1 MFMFL
6 FDEIIKHFSNKEE
19 TDVRFYY
26 LSLIKENTDE
36 YSIHGL
42 WPQYNEHSY
51 PSFCKKVN
59 FDISQLNDILPE
71 LEKYWY
77 SNIGDSG
84 IEFDEKFWK
93 HEYEKHGSCVFTDIS
108 EHDYFAKTLELY
120 YKALGDK
127 LPDKY
132 YNSETKK
139 CLIPVSLEFE
149 FME

>member
-1 MFMFL
+1 MFGSF
-6 FDEIIKHFSNKEE
+6 FSDLSSYFKYGENNENK
-19 TDVRFYY
+19 FYY
-26 LSLIKENTDE
+26 LSLIKEDNG

-42 WPQYNEHSY
+42 WPQTSATTY
-51 PSFCKKVN
+51 PSFCRNVT
-59 FDISQLNDILPE
+59 FDASKLADILPE

-77 SNIGDSG
+77 SNKGDGSLK
-84 IEFDEKFWK
+84 FDEIFWK
-93 HEYEKHGSCVFTDIS
+93 HEYEKHGSCVFTPIS

-120 YKALGDK
+120 YKAITDD

-132 YNSETKK
+132 YNPSTKK

>member
-6 FDEIIKHFSNKEE
+6 YDEIKKLFTNEEE

-26 LSLIKENTDE
+26 LSLIKEDDGK

-42 WPQYNEHSY
+42 WPQYNEHAY

-59 FDISQLNDILPE
+59 FDVTQLHDILPE

-84 IEFDEKFWK
+84 IEFDETFWK
-93 HEYEKHGSCVFTDIS
+93 HEYEKHGSCVFTEIS
-108 EHDYFAKTLELY
+108 EHDYFSKTLDLY
-120 YKALGDK
+120 YKAITDN

-132 YNSETKK
+132 YVPETKK
-139 CLIPVSLEFE
+139 CLIPVSLDFE